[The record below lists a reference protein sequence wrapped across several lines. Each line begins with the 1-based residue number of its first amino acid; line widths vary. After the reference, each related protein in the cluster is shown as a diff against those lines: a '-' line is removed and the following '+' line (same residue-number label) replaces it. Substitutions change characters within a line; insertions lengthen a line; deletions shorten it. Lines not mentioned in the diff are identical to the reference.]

1 MVEPATDEFPGVDGL
16 DGLDGLPR
24 QARRTPR
31 NPQETEPRTG
41 RGIQVSRRHTT
52 PDAHPYD
59 EVTWEQRDVVL
70 TGRDGTAY
78 FVERGVEFPDFWST
92 HASDIATSRYF
103 RGVPGTPGRERSLR
117 QLVDR
122 VVGAHTAAGRSAG
135 YFASDE
141 DALAFEHELTWLLVH
156 QVFSFN
162 SPVWFNVGTPAPQQ
176 VASCFILS
184 VDDSLESIMD
194 WYRAETLLF
203 RGGAGVGVNVSR
215 LRSSR
220 ELLSSGRP
228 AAGPVSFV
236 RGADATA
243 GAIRT
248 GNATRPAA
256 KMVVL
261 DVDHPDIVDF
271 VECKAREETKI
282 RVLRDAGFDLGVGG
296 RDLGSVQF
304 QNANNSVRV
313 SDAFMRAVLDD
324 APFALRA
331 RRDGRTVETVRAR
344 ELFRAI
350 ARAAW
355 ECADPGLHYADTI
368 DGWHTCP
375 QSGPISASN
384 SCSEYMHLDDS
395 AATLAS
401 LNLMRF
407 LRADGG
413 FDVDGFVAA
422 VELVLLAL
430 DIAVGF
436 GELPTPR
443 ITQVTRDHRQVG
455 VGYANLGALLM
466 AMGYAYDSTEG
477 RATAAAVTSLM
488 TAVAYRRSAQLA
500 AALGAYEG
508 FARNAAAHRHVVG
521 RHAEASAQA
530 CPAGPADAAI
540 LDVAAAEWERARA
553 LGARH
558 GWRNAHVSLIAPT
571 GTIGL
576 VMDCDTMGIEPDLA
590 LVKTKNSA
598 TGSVMRLVNR
608 TVARALRALGH
619 GETAVAAIVAHV
631 AEHGHVAGAPGLA
644 PEHLTVFDCAVG
656 ARSIAPLGH
665 VRMMAAVQPFLSGAI
680 SKTVNLPASA
690 TVDDVERIYLEGWR
704 LGLKALAVYRD
715 GCKVGQP
722 LSASTSTTG

>member
-1 MVEPATDEFPGVDGL
+1 MRVG
-16 DGLDGLPR
+16 
-24 QARRTPR
+24 
-31 NPQETEPRTG
+31 
-41 RGIQVSRRHTT
+41 RRHTT
-52 PDAHPYD
+52 PGVHPYD
-59 EVTWEQRDVVL
+59 ETTWERRDVVL
-70 TGRDGTAY
+70 TGRDGVAY
-78 FVERGVEFPDFWST
+78 FVERGVEFPDFWSS
-92 HASDIATSRYF
+92 HASDIVTSRYF
-103 RGVPGTPGRERSLR
+103 RGDPGDPGDPGDRGAAGRERSLR
-117 QLVDR
+117 DLVDR
-122 VVGAHTAAGRSAG
+122 VVGAYTAAGRSAG
-135 YFASDE
+135 YFAAEQDT
-141 DALAFEHELTWLLVH
+141 LAFEHELTWMLLR

-162 SPVWFNVGTPAPQQ
+162 SPVWFNVGTSAPQQ
-176 VASCFILS
+176 VASCFILA

-220 ELLSSGRP
+220 EPLSSGRP
-228 AAGPVSFV
+228 AAGPVSFM

-248 GNATRPAA
+248 GSATRPAA
-256 KMVVL
+256 KMVLL

-271 VECKAREETKI
+271 VACKAREEAKI
-282 RVLRDAGFDLGVGG
+282 RVLRDAGFDMGVGG
-296 RDLGSVQF
+296 RDLDSVQF

-313 SDAFMRAVLDD
+313 SDAFMRAVTED
-324 APFALRA
+324 APFALRT

-375 QSGPISASN
+375 ASGPISASN
-384 SCSEYMHLDDS
+384 SCSEYLHLDDS

-401 LNLMRF
+401 LNLLRF
-407 LRADGG
+407 LRDDGG
-413 FDVDGFVAA
+413 FDVEGFVAA
-422 VELVLLAL
+422 VELVMLAL
-430 DIAVGF
+430 DVSVSF

-455 VGYANLGALLM
+455 IGYANLGALLM
-466 AMGYAYDSTEG
+466 AMGHAYDSPRG
-477 RATAAAVTSLM
+477 RAIAAAVTSLM
-488 TAVAYRRSAQLA
+488 TAVAYRRSAELA
-500 AALGAYEG
+500 AALGPYEG
-508 FARNAAAHRHVVG
+508 FARNAAAHRRVVD
-521 RHAEASAQA
+521 RHAEASAA
-530 CPAGPADAAI
+530 VRSVGPTDAAI
-540 LDVAAAEWERARA
+540 LAAAAGEWERART
-553 LGARH
+553 LGERH
-558 GWRNAHVSLIAPT
+558 GWRNAHVSLLAPT

-590 LVKTKNSA
+590 LVKTKHSA
-598 TGSVMRLVNR
+598 TGSVMRIVNR
-608 TVARALRALGH
+608 TVPRALRALGYDDAAA
-619 GETAVAAIVAHV
+619 GAIVAHV
-631 AEHGHVAGAPGLA
+631 AEHGHVVGAPGLA
-644 PEHLTVFDCAVG
+644 PEHLAVFDCAMG
-656 ARSIAPLGH
+656 ERSIAPLGH

-690 TVDDVERIYLEGWR
+690 TEADIEQIFLEGWR

-722 LSASTSTTG
+722 LSAGTPA

>member
-1 MVEPATDEFPGVDGL
+1 MSEPVTDGVVDLG
-16 DGLDGLPR
+16 DDVGGLPR
-24 QARRTPR
+24 QVRRTAGNQP
-31 NPQETEPRTG
+31 ESG
-41 RGIQVSRRHTT
+41 RESGGIRVHRRHTS
-52 PDAHPYD
+52 PGVHPYD
-59 EVTWEQRDVVL
+59 QVIWERRDVVL
-70 TGRDGTAY
+70 TRRDGSTY

-92 HASDIATSRYF
+92 HASDIVTSRYF
-103 RGVPGTPGRERSLR
+103 RTAPGTPGRERSLR

-122 VVGAHTAAGRSAG
+122 VVGAYTAAGRSAG
-135 YFASDE
+135 YFATDD
-141 DALAFEHELTWLLVH
+141 DALVFEHELTWMLVH

-203 RGGAGVGVNVSR
+203 RGGAGAGVNVSR

-228 AAGPVSFV
+228 AAGPVGFV

-248 GNATRPAA
+248 GSATRPAA
-256 KMVVL
+256 KMVLL

-313 SDAFMRAVLDD
+313 SDAFMQAVADD
-324 APFALRA
+324 GTFALRA
-331 RRDGRTVETVRAR
+331 RQDGRTVETVRAR
-344 ELFRAI
+344 DLFHTI
-350 ARAAW
+350 AHAAW

-375 QSGPISASN
+375 ASGPVTASN
-384 SCSEYMHLDDS
+384 SCSEYLHLDDS

-401 LNLMRF
+401 LNLLRF
-407 LRADGG
+407 LHADGT

-422 VELVLLAL
+422 VELVLVAL
-430 DIAVGF
+430 DISVGF
-436 GELPTPR
+436 GDLPTPR

-466 AMGYAYDSTEG
+466 AMGHAYDSPQG
-477 RATAAAVTSLM
+477 RATAAAITSLM
-488 TAVAYRRSAQLA
+488 TAAAYRTSAQVA
-500 AALGAYEG
+500 AALGAYTG
-508 FARNAAAHRHVVG
+508 FARNATAHRHVVD
-521 RHAEASAQA
+521 RHAEASTAVR
-530 CPAGPADAAI
+530 PAGPVDAAI
-540 LDVAAAEWERARA
+540 LAAAAGEWDRARA

-558 GWRNAHVSLIAPT
+558 GWRNAHISLVAPT

-576 VMDCDTMGIEPDLA
+576 VMDCDTMGVEPDLA
-590 LVKTKNSA
+590 LVKTKHSA
-598 TGSVMRLVNR
+598 TGSVMRIVNR
-608 TVARALRALGH
+608 TVPRALRALGYDDTVV
-619 GETAVAAIVAHV
+619 GQVVAHV
-631 AEHGHVAGAPGLA
+631 AEHGQAAGAPGLA
-644 PEHLTVFDCAVG
+644 PEHLAVFDCAVG
-656 ARSIAPLGH
+656 RRAIAPLGH
-665 VRMMAAVQPFLSGAI
+665 VRMMAAIQPFLSGAI

-690 TVDDVERIYLEGWR
+690 TVADIEEIYLEGWR

-722 LSASTSTTG
+722 LSPSAPS